1 MQDNEKKPALRFKGF
16 TDPWEQRKLGE
27 IAVFSKGVG
36 YSKNDLC
43 EEGTPIILYGRL
55 YTKYETCIFDVDT
68 FVKEKA
74 GGVYSKGGEVIVP
87 ASGETAEDISIAS
100 VVVKPGILL
109 GGDLNIV
116 SPTAEYDSAFL
127 ALTISSGATHKYLSS
142 LAQGKSVVHLHNADI
157 QSVSAKFPTK
167 REQEKIHLLFG
178 KIDTLITLHQRK
190 HEKLVNIKKSMLDK
204 MFPQNGV
211 SVPEIRFKGFTDP
224 WEQRKLEEYLEV
236 SGQKNFEGIYTKE
249 DVLSVSGDFGI
260 VNQIEFQGR
269 SFAGASVANYGVV
282 ETGDIV
288 YTKSPLKSNPYGII
302 KANKGKNGI
311 VSTLY
316 AVYKPK
322 QSANPEFVQIYFEQD
337 ARMNNY
343 MHPLVNKGAKND
355 MKVSAENAL
364 KGQIVFPD
372 IKEQRTISEFFHN
385 LDTLI
390 TLHQRKYEKLV
401 NIKKS
406 MLDKMFPKNGASV
419 PEIRFKGF
427 TDPWE
432 QRKLAELT
440 KTITTGK
447 SVNSDEGEVSDGDIG
462 VLKTSCVSY
471 DRFNPSESKPV
482 VKSEQQLVK
491 CAVEKDSVIVSRMNT
506 PERVGACGYVSTD
519 FPNLFLPDRLWKLK
533 FQDTV
538 DTYFVYM
545 MLVSSAYK
553 EKITSMASGTSGSMY
568 NIPKE
573 TFLNLQ
579 LVIPAKIDEQKQLG
593 RILKKID
600 SLITLHQ
607 RKLEKLQNIKKS
619 CLEKMFV

>member
-16 TDPWEQRKLGE
+16 TDPWEQRKFEE
-27 IAVFSKGVG
+27 IAVRSSVMSDKKGLPRVEYEDIISGAGRLNKDIKLKESEKVG
-36 YSKNDLC
+36 IVFHKGDV
-43 EEGTPIILYGRL
+43 LYGKLRPYLQNWLLASFNGLAVGDFWVLQPQNTDSSFLYRL
-55 YTKYETCIFDVDT
+55 VQSQQFDEVANQSTGTKM
-68 FVKEKA
+68 
-74 GGVYSKGGEVIVP
+74 P
-87 ASGETAEDISIAS
+87 R
-100 VVVKPGILL
+100 
-109 GGDLNIV
+109 
-116 SPTAEYDSAFL
+116 
-127 ALTISSGATHKYLSS
+127 
-142 LAQGKSVVHLHNADI
+142 ADW
-157 QSVSAKFPTK
+157 
-167 REQEKIHLLFG
+167 
-178 KIDTLITLHQRK
+178 
-190 HEKLVNIKKSMLDK
+190 KLVSKTKFAI
-204 MFPQNGV
+204 PH
-211 SVPEIRFKGFTDP
+211 SVD
-224 WEQRKLEEYLEV
+224 EQAA
-236 SGQKNFEGIYTKE
+236 I
-249 DVLSVSGDFGI
+249 
-260 VNQIEFQGR
+260 
-269 SFAGASVANYGVV
+269 GA
-282 ETGDIV
+282 
-288 YTKSPLKSNPYGII
+288 
-302 KANKGKNGI
+302 
-311 VSTLY
+311 
-316 AVYKPK
+316 
-322 QSANPEFVQIYFEQD
+322 YFE
-337 ARMNNY
+337 
-343 MHPLVNKGAKND
+343 H
-355 MKVSAENAL
+355 
-364 KGQIVFPD
+364 
-372 IKEQRTISEFFHN
+372 

-427 TDPWE
+427 TDLWE

-471 DRFNPSESKPV
+471 DRFNSSESKPV

-593 RILKKID
+593 KILKKID
-600 SLITLHQ
+600 TLITLHQ
-607 RKLEKLQNIKKS
+607 RKLKKLQNIKKS

>member
-1 MQDNEKKPALRFKGF
+1 MQDNEKKPAL
-16 TDPWEQRKLGE
+16 
-27 IAVFSKGVG
+27 
-36 YSKNDLC
+36 
-43 EEGTPIILYGRL
+43 
-55 YTKYETCIFDVDT
+55 
-68 FVKEKA
+68 
-74 GGVYSKGGEVIVP
+74 
-87 ASGETAEDISIAS
+87 
-100 VVVKPGILL
+100 
-109 GGDLNIV
+109 
-116 SPTAEYDSAFL
+116 
-127 ALTISSGATHKYLSS
+127 
-142 LAQGKSVVHLHNADI
+142 
-157 QSVSAKFPTK
+157 
-167 REQEKIHLLFG
+167 
-178 KIDTLITLHQRK
+178 
-190 HEKLVNIKKSMLDK
+190 
-204 MFPQNGV
+204 
-211 SVPEIRFKGFTDP
+211 RFKGFTDP

-372 IKEQRTISEFFHN
+372 IKEQRTISEFFRN

-406 MLDKMFPKNGASV
+406 MLDKMFPQNGASV

-432 QRKLAELT
+432 QRKLGDAFERVVRKNTNNESRLPLT
-440 KTITTGK
+440 ISAQDGLVDQITYFNNRVASRDVSNYYLVYNGEFAYNK
-447 SVNSDEGEVSDGDIG
+447 STSDGYPFGAVKRLDWYEKG
-462 VLKTSCVSY
+462 VLSTLYIVFALKH
-471 DRFNPSESKPV
+471 P
-482 VKSEQQLVK
+482 
-491 CAVEKDSVIVSRMNT
+491 EKDDSDFMTVFYDTDRWHRGVAERAAEGARNHGLLNISADDFFDIDTTM
-506 PERVGACGYVSTD
+506 PEDKVE
-519 FPNLFLPDRLWKLK
+519 
-533 FQDTV
+533 Q
-538 DTYFVYM
+538 
-545 MLVSSAYK
+545 
-553 EKITSMASGTSGSMY
+553 EKI
-568 NIPKE
+568 
-573 TFLNLQ
+573 
-579 LVIPAKIDEQKQLG
+579 G
-593 RILKKID
+593 RLLKKLD
-600 SLITLHQ
+600 TLITLHQ

>member
-27 IAVFSKGVG
+27 IAVFSKGLG

-190 HEKLVNIKKSMLDK
+190 
-204 MFPQNGV
+204 
-211 SVPEIRFKGFTDP
+211 
-224 WEQRKLEEYLEV
+224 
-236 SGQKNFEGIYTKE
+236 
-249 DVLSVSGDFGI
+249 
-260 VNQIEFQGR
+260 
-269 SFAGASVANYGVV
+269 
-282 ETGDIV
+282 
-288 YTKSPLKSNPYGII
+288 
-302 KANKGKNGI
+302 
-311 VSTLY
+311 
-316 AVYKPK
+316 
-322 QSANPEFVQIYFEQD
+322 
-337 ARMNNY
+337 
-343 MHPLVNKGAKND
+343 
-355 MKVSAENAL
+355 
-364 KGQIVFPD
+364 
-372 IKEQRTISEFFHN
+372 
-385 LDTLI
+385 
-390 TLHQRKYEKLV
+390 YEKLV

-447 SVNSDEGEVSDGDIG
+447 SVNSDEGEVSDGNIG

-593 RILKKID
+593 KILKKID
-600 SLITLHQ
+600 TLITLHQ

>member
-87 ASGETAEDISIAS
+87 ASGETTEDISIAS

-190 HEKLVNIKKSMLDK
+190 YEKLLNIKKSMLDK

-224 WEQRKLEEYLEV
+224 WEQRKVGELLTERNEQAPMSDEYPLMAFIA
-236 SGQKNFEGIYTKE
+236 NEGVAPKGERYDRSALVNDTASKLYKKTKF
-249 DVLSVSGDFGI
+249 GDFI
-260 VNQIEFQGR
+260 YSSN
-269 SFAGASVANYGVV
+269 NL
-282 ETGDIV
+282 ETGSIGLNKYGKASISPV
-288 YTKSPLKSNPYGII
+288 YSIFKPTGIADSDFLGRRLIRKDFINEMVKWRQGVIYGQWRIHESDFI
-302 KANKGKNGI
+302 KI
-311 VSTLY
+311 EV
-316 AVYKPK
+316 AVPTV
-322 QSANPEFVQIYFEQD
+322 EEQCKLGLLLD
-337 ARMNNY
+337 
-343 MHPLVNKGAKND
+343 
-355 MKVSAENAL
+355 
-364 KGQIVFPD
+364 
-372 IKEQRTISEFFHN
+372 N
-385 LDTLI
+385 LDT
-390 TLHQRKYEKLV
+390 
-401 NIKKS
+401 
-406 MLDKMFPKNGASV
+406 
-419 PEIRFKGF
+419 
-427 TDPWE
+427 
-432 QRKLAELT
+432 
-440 KTITTGK
+440 
-447 SVNSDEGEVSDGDIG
+447 
-462 VLKTSCVSY
+462 
-471 DRFNPSESKPV
+471 
-482 VKSEQQLVK
+482 
-491 CAVEKDSVIVSRMNT
+491 
-506 PERVGACGYVSTD
+506 
-519 FPNLFLPDRLWKLK
+519 
-533 FQDTV
+533 
-538 DTYFVYM
+538 
-545 MLVSSAYK
+545 
-553 EKITSMASGTSGSMY
+553 
-568 NIPKE
+568 
-573 TFLNLQ
+573 
-579 LVIPAKIDEQKQLG
+579 
-593 RILKKID
+593 
-600 SLITLHQ
+600 LITLHQ

>member
-1 MQDNEKKPALRFKGF
+1 MIMQDNEKKPAL
-16 TDPWEQRKLGE
+16 
-27 IAVFSKGVG
+27 
-36 YSKNDLC
+36 
-43 EEGTPIILYGRL
+43 
-55 YTKYETCIFDVDT
+55 
-68 FVKEKA
+68 
-74 GGVYSKGGEVIVP
+74 
-87 ASGETAEDISIAS
+87 
-100 VVVKPGILL
+100 
-109 GGDLNIV
+109 
-116 SPTAEYDSAFL
+116 
-127 ALTISSGATHKYLSS
+127 
-142 LAQGKSVVHLHNADI
+142 
-157 QSVSAKFPTK
+157 
-167 REQEKIHLLFG
+167 
-178 KIDTLITLHQRK
+178 
-190 HEKLVNIKKSMLDK
+190 
-204 MFPQNGV
+204 
-211 SVPEIRFKGFTDP
+211 RFKGFTDP

-372 IKEQRTISEFFHN
+372 IKEQRTISEFFRN

-427 TDPWE
+427 TDLWE
-432 QRKLAELT
+432 QRKFEEIAVRSSVMSDKKGLPRVEYEDIISGAGRLNKDIKLKESEKVGIVFHKGDVLYGKLRPYLQNWLLASFNGLAVGDFWVLQPQNTDSSFLYRLVQSQQFDEVANQSTGT
-440 KTITTGK
+440 KMPRA
-447 SVNSDEGEVSDGDIG
+447 D
-462 VLKTSCVSY
+462 
-471 DRFNPSESKPV
+471 
-482 VKSEQQLVK
+482 
-491 CAVEKDSVIVSRMNT
+491 
-506 PERVGACGYVSTD
+506 
-519 FPNLFLPDRLWKLK
+519 WKLVSKTK
-533 FQDTV
+533 F
-538 DTYFVYM
+538 
-545 MLVSSAYK
+545 A
-553 EKITSMASGTSGSMY
+553 
-568 NIPKE
+568 IPHS
-573 TFLNLQ
+573 
-579 LVIPAKIDEQKQLG
+579 VDEQAAIGAYFEHL
-593 RILKKID
+593 D
-600 SLITLHQ
+600 TLITLHQ
-607 RKLEKLQNIKKS
+607 RKLKKLQNIKKS